1 MRAVIAV
8 AATLAS
14 VAAFAQAPADGDT
27 AKLVAARCTQCHELA
42 RVTGAGYSA
51 TDWHNVLDMMRNVG
65 ATFSDAEAATLVAYL
80 AEHYP
85 ERARPAAVMV
95 QGPARVEIAEWTVP
109 SPGARPHDPLMSRD
123 GALWYTGQFNNTL
136 GRLDPRTG
144 EFREYALKTPK
155 SGPHGLIEDGRGRI
169 WFTANSAAYVGAL
182 DPATGS
188 VKEYPMPEADARDP
202 HTPIF
207 DAKGRL
213 WFTVQGGNRIGR
225 IDPATG
231 EVKLVASLTRVRA
244 PMA

>member
-123 GALWYTGQFNNTL
+123 GALGTRASSTTRWGGSTPHRRIPRIRAQDSEVGTSRPHRGQ
-136 GRLDPRTG
+136 PRAHLVH
-144 EFREYALKTPK
+144 REWRRT
-155 SGPHGLIEDGRGRI
+155 
-169 WFTANSAAYVGAL
+169 SAPSIRR
-182 DPATGS
+182 PAAEGI
-188 VKEYPMPEADARDP
+188 PDAR
-202 HTPIF
+202 
-207 DAKGRL
+207 
-213 WFTVQGGNRIGR
+213 GGCARSAYADIRREGT
-225 IDPATG
+225 A
-231 EVKLVASLTRVRA
+231 
-244 PMA
+244 